1 MGNAYNVE
9 YRKTASG
16 KTGAPAGIRLY
27 GSGRRRLSRACARG
41 GRLFPAGGGYTAP
54 INDEDIKKGLPTI

>member
-27 GSGRRRLSRACARG
+27 GSGRRRLSETCARG
-41 GRLFPAGGGYTAP
+41 GPFVPRRR
-54 INDEDIKKGLPTI
+54 GLYRADKMTKI